1 MLVIMLS
8 RYATLADFLAC
19 QMLTIDATAEDGW
32 GASMPVKGR
41 EIEATVLFADI
52 AAFSARTS
60 ELGAAETLAF
70 VNHFFAWISA
80 EALHYGPGIVDKYI
94 GDEVMVVFSEEFGS
108 EDPLLDAVH
117 AARGMGQN
125 DVYSF
130 MPHMGIASGRVIVGY
145 VGTPQGYSASVFGA
159 PVALASRC
167 AGVKLPED
175 LDLRV
180 SSYMTLPAGEID
192 GRDFA
197 ELVPTVVR
205 PGPDCSDY
213 AQPHGWRLLP
223 KRAVA
228 MKNLGD
234 VEVAQIANAALWVP
248 SETAEARAREIVRLA
263 SEAGRRWTP
272 ECDRA
277 PGRPMRSERR
287 RQPLSSPV
295 SEIDSLGGQ

>member
-1 MLVIMLS
+1 
-8 RYATLADFLAC
+8 
-19 QMLTIDATAEDGW
+19 MLTIDATAEDGW
-32 GASMPVKGR
+32 GASLPVKGR

-80 EALHYGPGIVDKYI
+80 EALRHGPGIVDKYI

-167 AGVKLPED
+167 AAVGLPDD
-175 LDLRV
+175 LERRV
-180 SSYMTLPAGEID
+180 SSFMTLPATELE

-197 ELVPTVVR
+197 ELIPSEIR
-205 PGPDCSDY
+205 KGPDGGAY
-213 AQPHGWRLLP
+213 EQPHAWRLLDP
-223 KRAVA
+223 RMTS
-228 MKNLGD
+228 MKHLGNI
-234 VEVAQIANAALWVP
+234 EVAQIANSAMWAP
-248 SETAEARAREIVRLA
+248 SESAEDRARAVVRLA
-263 SEAGRRWTP
+263 AQAGRRWIP
-272 ECDRA
+272 ECEA
-277 PGRPMRSERR
+277 RSSVPDGAR
-287 RQPLSSPV
+287 
-295 SEIDSLGGQ
+295 